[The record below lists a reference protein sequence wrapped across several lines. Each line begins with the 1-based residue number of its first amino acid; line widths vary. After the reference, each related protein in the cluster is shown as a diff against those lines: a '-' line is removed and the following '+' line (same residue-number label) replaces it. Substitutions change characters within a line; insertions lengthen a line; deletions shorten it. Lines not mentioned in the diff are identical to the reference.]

1 MSDSVLVKRWEL
13 AQLELRHAE
22 AARSVARLELQS
34 AKRSANNAERRLML
48 ADERVSRAR
57 AILASLEKAA

>member
-1 MSDSVLVKRWEL
+1 MTKD
-13 AQLELRHAE
+13 AAALELRYAE
-22 AARSVARLELQS
+22 AARSVARMELQQ
-34 AKRSANNAERRLML
+34 ARRSANDAERRLMH